1 MAETVFHQYYK
12 RVNGEIV
19 MVPKPEPEPNW
30 RSLYEE
36 LEKRWQIADS
46 RATDIN
52 VRNLELASERNE
64 WRKRCQLAEVF
75 IDQLYEQSHDD
86 NLDWLIAEY
95 KNERTKQFG

>member
-1 MAETVFHQYYK
+1 MDISYCTLEEARKSVMTVPDMCNVKPGDFD
-12 RVNGEIV
+12 
-19 MVPKPEPEPNW
+19 PKPNW
-30 RSLYEE
+30 RSMYE
-36 LEKRWQIADS
+36 
-46 RATDIN
+46 
-52 VRNLELASERNE
+52 E